1 MKISS
6 LLLLVPFGLCHG
18 AYQHGKDILV
28 HKRAIENLYPK
39 RVAGIKEPAPCI
51 SDVVESKGFSLPR
64 SLARWKNQ
72 GPRRYWYHPQIHT
85 LGNTGV
91 LGALHSA
98 LCPVCTYI
106 IDVAAY
112 AGENVRQRVAAE
124 LREVVNKSGARI
136 ADLCCG
142 VGISTQALQ
151 DAFHDAE
158 MVVGIDTSPEMISMA
173 RLFTAESL
181 LGKVTNWHQKVASDF
196 SKNVLSDPVNFAMFS
211 AKFPV
216 YQVGNAE
223 STTFP
228 GRTFDLVTIM

>member
-1 MKISS
+1 MKLPCLW
-6 LLLLVPFGLCHG
+6 LLFPFGLCQG
-18 AYQHGKDILV
+18 AYQLGKDMPIHRKTLEKLSMKTVTEVKETAQSISELV
-28 HKRAIENLYPK
+28 QA
-39 RVAGIKEPAPCI
+39 
-51 SDVVESKGFSLPR
+51 KGFSFPQQ
-64 SLARWKNQ
+64 LARWKNQ

-98 LCPVCTYI
+98 LCPLCTYV

-112 AGENVRQRVAAE
+112 AGENVRQRVASE
-124 LREVVNKSGARI
+124 LRDVVTKSGARI

-142 VGISTQALQ
+142 VGISTQALH

-158 MVVGIDTSPEMISMA
+158 MIVGIDTSPEMISMA

-196 SKNVLSDPVNFAMFS
+196 SKNVLADPGKFAMFS
-211 AKFPV
+211 TKFPV

-223 STTFP
+223 RTPFP
-228 GRTFDLVTIM
+228 GRTFDLVTVM